1 MFALQKYLAENAQN
15 IGQLIQKYAEPS
27 SSAHEADAAPQRLNT
42 PAGGGANHT
51 EAPAETWPQTLQRLE
66 NEARHFT
73 IRVPLIG
80 KFSSGKSTLL
90 NTVLGERT
98 LAASVDPQTA
108 LPAEITWA
116 EGPARFA
123 ACLPDGRERP
133 LAAQQVRDN
142 ALDFL
147 DGSAWVRIQHPAAA
161 LKRWPHLCLVD
172 LPGLDSSI
180 ERHSRAIDQY
190 ASRSLAYCAVV
201 SAEEGTLH
209 ESMLK
214 ALQELRLTAPHL
226 PVIAV
231 ITKCDKRS
239 EADVQAVAATVTQAV
254 TQALGRAP
262 QATVCVRR
270 GQAQPFLEALDA
282 LEQQAEAIFNHAI
295 GQPLDELLA
304 QAGKRLDTLANR
316 DDIDSQQIQ
325 ADIERLKKERH
336 AIEQNIAQRTQALES
351 DLPAIE
357 SNILQT
363 VRNALQNCA
372 DSHISAVLGGRD
384 ISSDIHHTVRAA
396 LQQGVRQDFAPELQS
411 YLLHLNESIPK
422 DLDIRISA
430 LNLHDGNVDTKA
442 DDSTQMATV
451 ISFLLGAIPK
461 LLPKL
466 AGHIGILVA
475 AIPLVVHLLNRPTEA
490 DRAEQREA
498 RREEARDQLKK
509 TYAEVIS
516 RVGESLFA
524 YLQKQVQEAKKQIAA
539 SVHHQI
545 EQQTATLRQ
554 LEQRLSL
561 GQEQFAA
568 LQAQTRGDLAR
579 LRQWQADVR
588 RIARLPQQPSA

>member
-1 MFALQKYLAENAQN
+1 MFALQKYLAENAQD
-15 IGQLIQKYAEPS
+15 IGQLVQKYTES
-27 SSAHEADAAPQRLNT
+27 SPPVRKANDAPQSLNT
-42 PAGGGANHT
+42 PAGGGANHA

-80 KFSSGKSTLL
+80 KFSSGKSSLL

-351 DLPAIE
+351 ELPAIE

-411 YLLHLNESIPK
+411 YLHHLEAAMPA
-422 DLDIRISA
+422 DLDIRVS
-430 LNLHDGNVDTKA
+430 LPDVDTGSVKVDTGFMSVLIA
-442 DDSTQMATV
+442 GITALLAKLGPIGGLLSTL
-451 ISFLLGAIPK
+451 IGGLLGG
-461 LLPKL
+461 LLS
-466 AGHIGILVA
+466 G
-475 AIPLVVHLLNRPTEA
+475 TSDA
-490 DRAEQREA
+490 DRAERREA
-498 RREEARDQLKK
+498 RRDAARSQLHDI
-509 TYAEVIS
+509 YEQVIS
-516 RVGESLFA
+516 KVGESLAA
-524 YLQKQVQEAKKQIAA
+524 YLQEQVHAAKERIAQSA
-539 SVHHQI
+539 RQQLD
-545 EQQTATLRQ
+545 QQTATLRQ
-554 LEQRLSL
+554 LEQRLNL

-568 LQAQTRGDLAR
+568 LQAQTRDDLAR

-588 RIARLPQQPSA
+588 RIARLPQQSAA

>member
-1 MFALQKYLAENAQN
+1 M
-15 IGQLIQKYAEPS
+15 
-27 SSAHEADAAPQRLNT
+27 
-42 PAGGGANHT
+42 
-51 EAPAETWPQTLQRLE
+51 
-66 NEARHFT
+66 
-73 IRVPLIG
+73 PLIG

-147 DGSAWVRIQHPAAA
+147 DGSAWVRIQHLAAA

-172 LPGLDSSI
+172 LPRLDSSI

-226 PVIAV
+226 PVIVV
-231 ITKCDKRS
+231 ITKCDKRI

-351 DLPAIE
+351 ELPAIE

-384 ISSDIHHTVRAA
+384 ISSDIQHTVRAA

-461 LLPKL
+461 LFPKL

>member
-1 MFALQKYLAENAQN
+1 M
-15 IGQLIQKYAEPS
+15 
-27 SSAHEADAAPQRLNT
+27 
-42 PAGGGANHT
+42 
-51 EAPAETWPQTLQRLE
+51 
-66 NEARHFT
+66 
-73 IRVPLIG
+73 PLIG

-90 NTVLGERT
+90 NTVLGESVLT
-98 LAASVDPQTA
+98 ASVDPQTA

-351 DLPAIE
+351 ELPAIE

-384 ISSDIHHTVRAA
+384 ISSDIQHTVRAA

>member
-1 MFALQKYLAENAQN
+1 MFALQKYLAENAQD

-27 SSAHEADAAPQRLNT
+27 SSAHEADAAPQSLNT
-42 PAGGGANHT
+42 PAGGGANHA

-239 EADVQAVAATVTQAV
+239 EADVQAVAATVTQAA

-351 DLPAIE
+351 ELPAIE

-411 YLLHLNESIPK
+411 YLHHLEAAMPA
-422 DLDIRISA
+422 DLDIRVSLPDVDTGSVKVDTGFMSA
-430 LNLHDGNVDTKA
+430 LIAGITALLAKLGPIGGLL
-442 DDSTQMATV
+442 STL
-451 ISFLLGAIPK
+451 IGGLLGG
-461 LLPKL
+461 LLS
-466 AGHIGILVA
+466 G
-475 AIPLVVHLLNRPTEA
+475 TSDA
-490 DRAEQREA
+490 DRAERREA
-498 RREEARDQLKK
+498 RRDAARSQLHGI
-509 TYAEVIS
+509 YEQVIS
-516 RVGESLFA
+516 KVGESLAA
-524 YLQKQVQEAKKQIAA
+524 YLQEQVRAAKERIAQSA
-539 SVHHQI
+539 RQQLD
-545 EQQTATLRQ
+545 QQTATLRQ
-554 LEQRLSL
+554 LEQRLNL

-568 LQAQTRGDLAR
+568 LQAQTRDDLAR

-588 RIARLPQQPSA
+588 RIARLPQQSAAA